1 MNKMTEYQCKLVEE
15 NLDIIDWVI
24 RCRVKVNGQVLQ
36 TYEDF
41 YQIGCEALCRAA
53 MAYHP
58 ERGTFSPLGSR
69 YVYNAII
76 DPKRRKIAES
86 ICFLI
91 EDGEQL
97 ARQLAYEKSID
108 TMEEVGHCLDPSE
121 ATALERAEIRKRL
134 LPYFLQLPEYRHLIE
149 AQSENS

>member
-1 MNKMTEYQCKLVEE
+1 MEPLYTAEIRNQLERVMRVFQDYIVESRHF
-15 NLDIIDWVI
+15 DILYSE
-24 RCRVKVNGQVLQ
+24 K
-36 TYEDF
+36 
-41 YQIGCEALCRAA
+41 IGYIY
-53 MAYHP
+53 MD
-58 ERGTFSPLGSR
+58 
-69 YVYNAII
+69 I

-121 ATALERAEIRKRL
+121 ATAVEQAEIRKRL

-149 AQSENS
+149 VQPENK

>member
-1 MNKMTEYQCKLVEE
+1 MTVF
-15 NLDIIDWVI
+15 
-24 RCRVKVNGQVLQ
+24 R
-36 TYEDF
+36 DF
-41 YQIGCEALCRAA
+41 FPNIML
-53 MAYHP
+53 
-58 ERGTFSPLGSR
+58 
-69 YVYNAII
+69 AIFLP
-76 DPKRRKIAES
+76 DVAES

-121 ATALERAEIRKRL
+121 ATALEQAEIRKRL

-149 AQSENS
+149 VQPENK